1 MNSVAEDKQALA
13 SLGLQELY
21 FENDQNQKYPSF
33 GRPQDL
39 EAVTAK
45 ELYQTYRSMMDND
58 QIDIF
63 VIGDVVEAEV
73 AALFQNMAFTDRP
86 DQAMPVLSASG
97 GKYHSRKI
105 LREPIIQAKLNLGY
119 HTGVYYDQAERIA
132 FMVFNGLFGGFPHSK
147 LFMNVREKESLA
159 YYASSSIDT
168 FRGYLSVQTG
178 IDGKTATRFSN

>member
-1 MNSVAEDKQALA
+1 
-13 SLGLQELY
+13 
-21 FENDQNQKYPSF
+21 
-33 GRPQDL
+33 
-39 EAVTAK
+39 
-45 ELYQTYRSMMDND
+45 MDND
-58 QIDIF
+58 QIDLF

-73 AALFQNMAFTDRP
+73 AEIFQNMAFTDRP
-86 DQAMPVLSASG
+86 DQAMPVFYQQAAENII
-97 GKYHSRKI
+97 REKI

-178 IDGKTATRFSN
+178 IDGKTGTRSSN